1 MGVRVLRLDNYLRI
15 LDRSIA
21 GALLLLLTSACH
33 STEITSPIT
42 LDQIK
47 LKNTLQSCLTLEPRA
62 IQSTAAGTMLHTKVT
77 HLKSLAD
84 CLCMTTLMNYQ
95 VFEERIIEGRTLRTE
110 WVKGFKNTAAQQD
123 GTTEFVLLT
132 DPTYSPKGQLVLE
145 LRCRPHE

>member
-1 MGVRVLRLDNYLRI
+1 MLRPDNACLP
-15 LDRSIA
+15 DRTLA
-21 GALLLLLTSACH
+21 GALLLLLMSACH
-33 STEITSPIT
+33 SAEINPPLTPA
-42 LDQIK
+42 QIK
-47 LKNTLQSCLTLEPRA
+47 VSNSLEACLTLEPLA
-62 IQSTAAGTMLHTKVT
+62 IQSTAAGTMLDAKISH
-77 HLKSLAD
+77 HKSLAD

>member
-1 MGVRVLRLDNYLRI
+1 MTSRKSRSRI
-15 LDRSIA
+15 
-21 GALLLLLTSACH
+21 LLLLISACH
-33 STEITSPIT
+33 SAELNPR
-42 LDQIK
+42 LAPAQIK
-47 LKNTLQSCLTLEPRA
+47 VSNTLESCLTLEPLA
-62 IQSTAAGTMLHTKVT
+62 IQSTAAGTMLDAKISH
-77 HLKSLAD
+77 HKSLAD